1 MKALTLPRSVLCH
14 VMTLATHLARQ
25 VDLFTSAN
33 TFFALYLYFALLH
46 AWFNNSAGFFTKI
59 ISNLFPS
66 GHHVEPYIYRRRK
79 KKENKTE
86 TKLEEEKKP
95 CNVPRTVQIFERK
108 ITFGSSRK
116 EKKKEKE
123 EWKEG
128 SGSSL
133 LKGRDYKGGR
143 EGEEV

>member
-108 ITFGSSRK
+108 ITFRYF
-116 EKKKEKE
+116 KKGEE
-123 EWKEG
+123 EGEGGMERGEWK
-128 SGSSL
+128 
-133 LKGRDYKGGR
+133 
-143 EGEEV
+143 